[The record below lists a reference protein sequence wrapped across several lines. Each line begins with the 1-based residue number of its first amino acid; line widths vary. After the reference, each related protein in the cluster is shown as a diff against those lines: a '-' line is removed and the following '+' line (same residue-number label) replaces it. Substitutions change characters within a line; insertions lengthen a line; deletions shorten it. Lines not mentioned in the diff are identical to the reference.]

1 MSSRQ
6 QRIQTLY
13 EISLSIGPKETLA
26 ATAEEALSGY
36 LQKLNCSVGG
46 VYRRQDDGSY
56 DAVATVPTDP
66 PADGLLAAASDHLPV
81 VHSTTGL
88 GDALPVA
95 AETDAGECCYLFEL
109 PGFGVLVLGKHTGEL
124 DSVTRSALTEVNE
137 RLAEVCQSKLTERQL
152 RKERNRFQAVFDAI
166 PEPVARTI
174 VEDGTEYIKA
184 CNKPFRQTFG
194 LPEQTPGKGLLDR
207 LTPETAEW
215 GQRSA
220 EAGPE
225 ERYVTTETMCPTKN
239 GRGEFLFHSVP
250 VDSEHEAEY
259 IQLYVDISDQKQRER
274 DLERYERLVENL
286 PIGVFQTTPGPDGEF
301 RLVNQGLV
309 DILEADSKAYFDDIT
324 PSDLYVNPERRQE
337 FSERLL
343 SEGAVEGVELQFET
357 AAGNPV
363 WVEVSGIVTEE
374 GGEPVFELA
383 MQDISAR
390 KERDQQLSVLNRV
403 LRHNL
408 RNAINVIEGNAALL
422 GEAVEE
428 EHLQAS
434 VEGIERRVKNLKQ
447 LSEKAVTVRS
457 VFDKGRHIDT
467 VCDVGELLEAVATEF
482 ESRHAAASF
491 TVGEFDALYVKADIR
506 LKLALN
512 ELVSNAIVHNDGQ
525 NPSVAMTATPAK
537 ENREEEW
544 VDIVIADNGPGIPT
558 QERNTIETGDET
570 PLQHGTGLGLWLV
583 YWAISLLGGDVRI
596 DQSASGTR
604 VTLTLLRADADS
616 PVDTPGA
623 TQREGS
629 HVASGLGHGEPSNGS
644 HEPDES
650 DDTESATADT
660 TDSSQDVDNSEAAV
674 ESLNEQPNR

>member
-46 VYRRQDDGSY
+46 VYRREDDGSY
-56 DAVATVPTDP
+56 DPVATVPTDP
-66 PADGLLAAASDHLPV
+66 PVDGLLAAASDKLPV
-81 VHSTTGL
+81 VHSTEGL
-88 GDALPVA
+88 GELLPIA
-95 AETDAGECCYLFEL
+95 TETDIGGCCYLFEL
-109 PGFGVLVLGKHTGEL
+109 PGFGALVLGKHTGEL

-137 RLAEVCQSKLTERQL
+137 RLAEACRSQLTERQL
-152 RKERNRFQAVFDAI
+152 RKERNRFHAVFDAL
-166 PEPVARTI
+166 PEPVARTV

-194 LPEQTPGKGLLDR
+194 LPDETPGRGLLDE
-207 LTPETAEW
+207 LTPETVGWNRRATDTG
-215 GQRSA
+215 GQRQ
-220 EAGPE
+220 
-225 ERYVTTETMCPTKN
+225 YVTTETRCPTKN
-239 GRGEFLFHSVP
+239 GHREFLFHSVP
-250 VDSEHEAEY
+250 VESEHEAEY

-274 DLERYERLVENL
+274 ELERYERLVENL

-301 RLVNQGLV
+301 RLVNRGLV
-309 DILEADSKAYFDDIT
+309 DILEADSKTYFDDIA

-343 SEGAVEGVELQFET
+343 AEGAVEGVELQFET
-357 AAGNPV
+357 AAGNPI
-363 WVEVSGIVTEE
+363 WVEISGIVTEE
-374 GGEPVFELA
+374 NGEPVFELA

-428 EHLQAS
+428 DHLQAS

-457 VFDKGRHIDT
+457 VFDKGRRIDT

-482 ESRHAAASF
+482 ERHHADASF
-491 TVGEFDALYVKADIR
+491 TVGEFDALYVRADIR

-512 ELVSNAIVHNDGQ
+512 ELVSNAIVHNDQQ
-525 NPSVAMTATPAK
+525 NPSVTMTATPAK

-544 VDIVIADNGPGIPT
+544 IDIVIADNGPGIPT

-596 DQSASGTR
+596 DQSSSGTR
-604 VTLTLLRADADS
+604 ITLTLPRANGDD
-616 PVDTPGA
+616 PVDTLGV
-623 TQREGS
+623 TQRENS
-629 HVASGLGHGEPSNGS
+629 HVEGGMEHGEPSDGGR
-644 HEPDES
+644 ELDS
-650 DDTESATADT
+650 DTRTESATTDT
-660 TDSSQDVDNSEAAV
+660 TDGDHDVDGSEAAAGSP
-674 ESLNEQPNR
+674 ESS

>member
-36 LQKLNCSVGG
+36 LQKLNCPVGG
-46 VYRRQDDGSY
+46 IYRRQDDGSY
-56 DAVATVPTDP
+56 DPIATVPTDP
-66 PADGLLAAASDHLPV
+66 PADGLLAAAGDHLPV

-95 AETDAGECCYLFEL
+95 VETDAGEWCYLFEL
-109 PGFGVLVLGKHTGEL
+109 PEFGVLILGKHTGEL
-124 DSVTRSALTEVNE
+124 DRVTRSALTEVNE
-137 RLAEVCQSKLTERQL
+137 RLAETCQSLLTERQL

-166 PEPVARTI
+166 PEPVARTV
-174 VEDGTEYIKA
+174 VEDGTEYIRA
-184 CNKPFRQTFG
+184 CNKPFRRTFG
-194 LPEQTPGKGLLDR
+194 LPEQTPGKGLLNQLR
-207 LTPETAEW
+207 PETAGW
-215 GQRSA
+215 DQRSA
-220 EAGPE
+220 DAGPE
-225 ERYVTTETMCPTKN
+225 GRYVTTETTCPTRN
-239 GRGEFLFHSVP
+239 GTGEFLFHSVP

-274 DLERYERLVENL
+274 DLEGYERLVENL

-309 DILEADSKAYFDDIT
+309 DILEAESKSYFDDIT
-324 PSDLYVNPERRQE
+324 PSDLYVNPGRRQE

-343 SEGAVEGVELQFET
+343 TEGAVEGVELQFET
-357 AAGNPV
+357 AAGNPI
-363 WVEVSGIVTEE
+363 WVEVSGIVNEE
-374 GGEPVFELA
+374 DGEPVFELA

-422 GEAVEE
+422 GDAVEE

-447 LSEKAVTVRS
+447 LSEKAVTIRS
-457 VFDKGRHIDT
+457 VFDKGSRIDT
-467 VCDVGELLEAVATEF
+467 VCDVGELLTAVATEF
-482 ESRHAAASF
+482 EGRHAEASF
-491 TVGEFDALYVKADIR
+491 TVGEFESLYVRADIR

-512 ELVSNAIVHNDGQ
+512 ELVSNAIVHNDKP
-525 NPSVAMTATPAK
+525 NPSVTMTATPAK
-537 ENREEEW
+537 ENRDEEW

-558 QERNTIETGDET
+558 QD
-570 PLQHGTGLGLWLV
+570 
-583 YWAISLLGGDVRI
+583 A
-596 DQSASGTR
+596 TR
-604 VTLTLLRADADS
+604 SKPATRRRSSTA
-616 PVDTPGA
+616 PG
-623 TQREGS
+623 
-629 HVASGLGHGEPSNGS
+629 
-644 HEPDES
+644 
-650 DDTESATADT
+650 
-660 TDSSQDVDNSEAAV
+660 
-674 ESLNEQPNR
+674 